1 MRGVQAA
8 GRRALS
14 ERTLSLC
21 AVVYLCYR
29 LNEKGQLAP
38 LSVYTFL
45 YLREATKPESAALKL
60 CVCSAGGL
68 EVTEAEDQILF
79 MIPFLAGSFWSKLKK
94 MCRGL
99 AFDLES
105 ASESS
110 PDLCLTRDRHEDRH
124 METANQGQGHND
136 KRQKRRKEG
145 SLGKVGGRC
154 ISVQEERSV

>member
-38 LSVYTFL
+38 LPVYTFP

-79 MIPFLAGSFWSKLKK
+79 MIPFLAGSFWASLK
-94 MCRGL
+94 C
-99 AFDLES
+99 A
-105 ASESS
+105 A
-110 PDLCLTRDRHEDRH
+110 
-124 METANQGQGHND
+124 
-136 KRQKRRKEG
+136 
-145 SLGKVGGRC
+145 V
-154 ISVQEERSV
+154 V

>member
-1 MRGVQAA
+1 MQAA

-21 AVVYLCYR
+21 AVVYLCCR

-38 LSVYTFL
+38 LSVYTFP

-79 MIPFLAGSFWSKLKK
+79 MVPFLAGSFWASLKK
-94 MCRGL
+94 CAAAL
-99 AFDLES
+99 AFDLDAAS
-105 ASESS
+105 A
-110 PDLCLTRDRHEDRH
+110 
-124 METANQGQGHND
+124 
-136 KRQKRRKEG
+136 G
-145 SLGKVGGRC
+145 SRICV
-154 ISVQEERSV
+154 